1 LQRTH
6 LLGFEHR
13 LNALSPLAVLE
24 RGYAIVSKAG
34 GELVRS
40 THQVEPGEDLGV
52 RVSDGSFSVQVHNGK
67 VE

>member
-6 LLGFEHR
+6 LLGFEQR

-24 RGYAIVSKAG
+24 RGYAIVSKSS

-40 THQVEPGEDLGV
+40 IHQVEPGEDLGV
-52 RVSDGSFSVQVHNGK
+52 RVGDGSFSVQVQNGK
-67 VE
+67 GE